1 MIKKFNKYLS
11 YKNNSLYLDETS
23 FESIKKKYSTPLYC
37 YSLSEIYDNF
47 IELKKSFTKIKPMI
61 CYAVKAN
68 NHNQILSLLSK
79 SGCGSDV
86 VSKGELKKSID
97 NGVTPDKIVFSGVGK
112 TKDEIKYALKK
123 KIKQLNVESEEEL
136 EEIVEIAK
144 VAKKKV
150 NICIRVNPDVDP
162 RTHYKISTGRSEDKF
177 GIPNSRV
184 IKLFEKYKNN
194 DYLSIVGLSIHIGS
208 QIKNLRPF
216 EIAFKKIKKQ
226 IISLRELGFEITV
239 LDLGGGIGIR
249 YLENDRI
256 INIKEYCLLVEKLFS
271 NMKLEIII
279 EPGRSLVGSS
289 GILLSSVI
297 RKKSG
302 EKKDFIIIDA
312 GMNNLIRPAMYNAKH
327 EILPVK
333 RKNLKKKKYDFV
345 GPICESADIFSKQ
358 NISQALKKDDLIAI
372 CSVGAYGACMSSNYN
387 LRGDIKEIFIK
398 KNEIIDE

>member
-1 MIKKFNKYLS
+1 MG
-11 YKNNSLYLDETS
+11 
-23 FESIKKKYSTPLYC
+23 YSTPLYC

-79 SGCGSDV
+79 SGCGADV

-97 NGVTPDKIVFSGVGK
+97 NGISANKIVFSGVGK
-112 TKDEIKYALKK
+112 TKDEIKYALNK

-162 RTHYKISTGRSEDKF
+162 RTHYKISTGRSEAIF

-279 EPGRSLVGSS
+279 EPGSSLVGSS

-302 EKKDFIIIDA
+302 KKKDFIIIDA

-327 EILPVK
+327 EILP
-333 RKNLKKKKYDFV
+333 
-345 GPICESADIFSKQ
+345 
-358 NISQALKKDDLIAI
+358 
-372 CSVGAYGACMSSNYN
+372 
-387 LRGDIKEIFIK
+387 
-398 KNEIIDE
+398 